1 MSENENESQES
12 LNNNLNSNDSKTL
25 VIGSGVRMEG
35 KIEGAMV
42 SDIAGTYN
50 GKIKSDSINVSQT
63 GVFIGDITGSDI
75 NISGKVDGTINSD
88 EQLNINES
96 ADIKGTVEYTS
107 LRVSYG
113 ARVQGRIQHKG
124 VVHSFNNV
132 EEDVRNNNLEE
143 DVPNESNEDNI

>member
-1 MSENENESQES
+1 MSETENEPQEI
-12 LNNNLNSNDSKTL
+12 LNNDLNSNDSKTL

-50 GKIKSDSINVSQT
+50 GKIKSDTINVSKE

-88 EQLNINES
+88 ERLNVNES
-96 ADIKGTVEYTS
+96 ADIKGTIEYTS
-107 LRVSYG
+107 LKVSYG

-124 VVHSFNNV
+124 VVHTFNNV
-132 EEDVRNNNLEE
+132 EEEA
-143 DVPNESNEDNI
+143 PSESNEDNI

>member
-1 MSENENESQES
+1 MSENENESQET

-75 NISGKVDGTINSD
+75 NVSGKVDGTINSD
-88 EQLNINES
+88 EQLNIKES
-96 ADIKGTVEYTS
+96 ADIKGTIEYTS
-107 LRVSYG
+107 LKVSYG
-113 ARVQGRIQHKG
+113 ARIQGRIQHKG
-124 VVHSFNNV
+124 VVHTFNNV
-132 EEDVRNNNLEE
+132 EEEI
-143 DVPNESNEDNI
+143 PSESDEDNI

>member
-1 MSENENESQES
+1 MSETEIEAQETS
-12 LNNNLNSNDSKTL
+12 NNDLNSNDSKTL

-35 KIEGAMV
+35 KIDGAMV

-63 GVFIGDITGSDI
+63 GEFIGDITGSDI

-96 ADIKGTVEYTS
+96 ADIKGTIEYTS
-107 LRVSYG
+107 LKVSYG

-124 VVHSFNNV
+124 VVHTFNNV
-132 EEDVRNNNLEE
+132 EEEAPKEN
-143 DVPNESNEDNI
+143 NEDNI

>member
-1 MSENENESQES
+1 MSETEIEAQET
-12 LNNNLNSNDSKTL
+12 LNKDLNSNDSKTL

-35 KIEGAMV
+35 KIDGALV

-96 ADIKGTVEYTS
+96 ADIKGTIEYTS
-107 LRVSYG
+107 LKVSYG
-113 ARVQGRIQHKG
+113 ARIQGRIQHKG
-124 VVHSFNNV
+124 VVHTFNNV
-132 EEDVRNNNLEE
+132 EEDL
-143 DVPNESNEDNI
+143 PNESNEDNN

>member
-1 MSENENESQES
+1 MSETDNESQEIV
-12 LNNNLNSNDSKTL
+12 NNDLNSNDSKTL

-35 KIEGAMV
+35 KIDGAMN
-42 SDIAGTYN
+42 SDIAGTFN
-50 GKIKSDSINVSQT
+50 GKIKSDSINVSRT

-96 ADIKGTVEYTS
+96 ADIKGTIEYTS
-107 LRVSYG
+107 LNVSYG

-124 VVHSFNNV
+124 VVHTFNNV
-132 EEDVRNNNLEE
+132 EEEVH
-143 DVPNESNEDNI
+143 NESNEDNI

>member
-1 MSENENESQES
+1 MSEMENESQET
-12 LNNNLNSNDSKTL
+12 LNNDLNSNDSKTL

-35 KIEGAMV
+35 KVDGAMV

-88 EQLNINES
+88 EQLNVNES
-96 ADIKGTVEYTS
+96 ADIKGTIEYTS
-107 LRVSYG
+107 LKVSYG
-113 ARVQGRIQHKG
+113 ARIQGRIQHKG

-132 EEDVRNNNLEE
+132 EEDVTNNNLEE
-143 DVPNESNEDNI
+143 DAPNESNEDNI

>member
-1 MSENENESQES
+1 MSEAENESQET
-12 LNNNLNSNDSKTL
+12 LNNDLNSNDSKTL

-35 KIEGAMV
+35 KIDGAMV

-63 GVFIGDITGSDI
+63 GVFIGDITGNDI

-96 ADIKGTVEYTS
+96 ADIKGTIEYTS
-107 LRVSYG
+107 LKVSYG

-124 VVHSFNNV
+124 VVHTFNNS
-132 EEDVRNNNLEE
+132 EEEA
-143 DVPNESNEDNI
+143 PSESNEDNI

>member
-1 MSENENESQES
+1 MSETENDIQET
-12 LNNNLNSNDSKTL
+12 LNSDLNSNDSKTL

-35 KIEGAMV
+35 KIDGAIV
-42 SDIAGTYN
+42 SDIAGNYN
-50 GKIKSDSINVSQT
+50 GKIKSDTVNVSET

-88 EQLNINES
+88 EQLNIKES
-96 ADIKGTVEYTS
+96 ADIKGTIEYTS

-124 VVHSFNNV
+124 VVHTFNNV
-132 EEDVRNNNLEE
+132 EEEVPSNNVEE
-143 DVPNESNEDNI
+143 EAPTEKNEDNI

>member
-1 MSENENESQES
+1 MSETENESQET
-12 LNNNLNSNDSKTL
+12 LNNDLNSNDSKTL

-35 KIEGAMV
+35 KVDGAMV

-63 GVFIGDITGSDI
+63 GVFIGDITGNDI

-96 ADIKGTVEYTS
+96 ADIKGTIEYTS
-107 LRVSYG
+107 LKVSYG
-113 ARVQGRIQHKG
+113 ARVQGRVQHKG
-124 VVHSFNNV
+124 VVHAFNNA
-132 EEDVRNNNLEE
+132 EEEM
-143 DVPNESNEDNI
+143 PNESNEDNI

>member
-1 MSENENESQES
+1 MSETEIEAQET
-12 LNNNLNSNDSKTL
+12 LNKDLNSNDSKTL

-35 KIEGAMV
+35 KIDGAMV

-63 GVFIGDITGSDI
+63 GVFIGDITGNDI

-96 ADIKGTVEYTS
+96 ADIKGTIEYTS
-107 LRVSYG
+107 LKVSYG

-124 VVHSFNNV
+124 VVHTFNNV
-132 EEDVRNNNLEE
+132 EEEA
-143 DVPNESNEDNI
+143 PSESNEDDI

>member
-1 MSENENESQES
+1 MENESQET
-12 LNNNLNSNDSKTL
+12 LNNDLNSNDSKTL

-35 KIEGAMV
+35 KVDGAMV

-96 ADIKGTVEYTS
+96 ADVKGTLEYTS
-107 LRVSYG
+107 LKVSYG
-113 ARVQGRIQHKG
+113 ARIQGRIQHKG
-124 VVHSFNNV
+124 VVHTFNNT
-132 EEDVRNNNLEE
+132 ED
-143 DVPNESNEDNI
+143 DVSNESNEDNI

>member
-1 MSENENESQES
+1 MSETEIEAQET
-12 LNNNLNSNDSKTL
+12 LNKDLNSNDSKTL

-35 KIEGAMV
+35 KIDGALV

-63 GVFIGDITGSDI
+63 GVFIGDITGNDI

-96 ADIKGTVEYTS
+96 ADIKGTIEYTS
-107 LRVSYG
+107 LKVSYG

-124 VVHSFNNV
+124 VVHTFNNS
-132 EEDVRNNNLEE
+132 EEEAPSE
-143 DVPNESNEDNI
+143 INEDNI

>member
-113 ARVQGRIQHKG
+113 ARIQGRIQHKG
-124 VVHSFNNV
+124 VVHTFNNV
-132 EEDVRNNNLEE
+132 EEEI
-143 DVPNESNEDNI
+143 PSESDEDNI

>member
-1 MSENENESQES
+1 MSETEIEAQET
-12 LNNNLNSNDSKTL
+12 LNNDLNSNDSKTL

-35 KIEGAMV
+35 KIDGAMV

-96 ADIKGTVEYTS
+96 ADIKGTIEYTS
-107 LRVSYG
+107 LKVSYG
-113 ARVQGRIQHKG
+113 ARIQGRIQHKG
-124 VVHSFNNV
+124 VVHTFNNV
-132 EEDVRNNNLEE
+132 EEDL
-143 DVPNESNEDNI
+143 PNESNEDNN

>member
-1 MSENENESQES
+1 MSETENDIQEN
-12 LNNNLNSNDSKTL
+12 LNSDLNSNDSKTL

-35 KIEGAMV
+35 KIDGAIV
-42 SDIAGTYN
+42 SDIAGNYN
-50 GKIKSDSINVSQT
+50 GKIKSDTVNVSET

-88 EQLNINES
+88 EQLNIKES
-96 ADIKGTVEYTS
+96 ADIKGTIEYTS

-132 EEDVRNNNLEE
+132 EEEE
-143 DVPNESNEDNI
+143 PSEKNEDNI